1 MINKPTVFI
10 LGAGAS
16 IPYGYPSGETLVTET
31 VSELSQR
38 GLLFKLCRELGFN
51 QLEISK
57 FAETLNLSGDKSID
71 AFLER
76 NPQFIKL
83 GKIAITLKLIEKED
97 ENRLFS
103 PGNDKWYGD
112 LVNELKSSST
122 DTFVNNVSFLTFNYD
137 RSFDHYLFVSIMNS
151 YEEIKGDIQCAQ
163 IVSRIPIIHLHGHIG
178 KLFWQESNGIERPY
192 ANSFG
197 SLDLLKRATATS
209 AADFGGLE
217 LSGARHFIS
226 DISDQI
232 RIIHEKDQ

>member
-1 MINKPTVFI
+1 MINKPTVFV

-16 IPYGYPSGETLVTET
+16 IPYGYPSGATLVTDI
-31 VSELSQR
+31 VYELSQK
-38 GLLFKLCRELGFN
+38 GLLFKLCRELGFS
-51 QLEISK
+51 QPEISK

-97 ENRLFS
+97 ENTLFS
-103 PGNDKWYGD
+103 SGNDKWYGD

-151 YEEIKGDIQCAQ
+151 YEEIRSDIECVQ
-163 IVSRIPIIHLHGHIG
+163 IVNRIPIIHLHGHIG
-178 KLFWQESNGIERPY
+178 KLFWQEGNGIERPY
-192 ANSFG
+192 TNSF
-197 SLDLLKRATATS
+197 SRLDLLKRAV
-209 AADFGGLE
+209 
-217 LSGARHFIS
+217 GAC
-226 DISDQI
+226 Q
-232 RIIHEKDQ
+232 